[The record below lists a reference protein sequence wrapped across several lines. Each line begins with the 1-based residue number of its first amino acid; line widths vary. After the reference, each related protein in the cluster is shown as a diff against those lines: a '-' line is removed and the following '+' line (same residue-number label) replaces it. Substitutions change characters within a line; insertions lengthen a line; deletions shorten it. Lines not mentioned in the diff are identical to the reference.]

1 MGKYKNDGNHKI
13 LILTGMSG
21 SGKDTILNKLCDNHN
36 HYKRIVTY
44 TTRPPRDNEVNGRDY
59 NFVNHLEFMEMIN
72 NGNIIE
78 YRTYHTVYG
87 DWYYGSSD
95 LNIDLTKR
103 DYVIILTLDGV
114 DAFKKR
120 FGAENCLV
128 FYIDVP
134 NHIRKKRAKNRPN
147 FDESEW
153 QRRLIADKSDF
164 SFDKVVKVCD
174 FKISNY
180 NKTLDKVVEE
190 IKDVVKY
197 WKS

>member
-1 MGKYKNDGNHKI
+1 MGKRKKNNHKI
-13 LILTGMSG
+13 IILTGMSG
-21 SGKDTILNKLCDNHN
+21 SGKDTILNKLCNNHN

-44 TTRPPRDNEVNGRDY
+44 TTRPPRDNETNGKDY
-59 NFVNHLEFMEMIN
+59 NFVTYSEFMNMIHN
-72 NGNIIE
+72 DNIIE
-78 YRTYHTVYG
+78 HRVYHTVYG

-103 DYVIILTLDGV
+103 DYCIILTLDGV

-120 FGAENCLV
+120 FGAENCIV

-134 NHIRKKRAKNRPN
+134 NHIRKKRVKNRPN

-153 QRRLIADKSDF
+153 QRRLMADKEDF
-164 SFDKVVKVCD
+164 SFEKVVHTCD
-174 FKISNY
+174 FKIANY
-180 NKTLDKVVEE
+180 DKSLDDVITN
-190 IKDVVKY
+190 IKDIIKY